1 MKQKINEMQADKFFR
16 GSKKLIKLIL
26 NRLIWKRR
34 RCKSSGI
41 SGMSGGYKRSSENEK
56 NNEDVALKTWVCSW

>member
-26 NRLIWKRR
+26 NRLIQKRR
-34 RCKSSGI
+34 
-41 SGMSGGYKRSSENEK
+41 
-56 NNEDVALKTWVCSW
+56 EDTNHQEYPE